1 MVLHV
6 HIYMY
11 KMWSV
16 FVSPLF
22 YSFSSDFGLHI
33 FVLTPR
39 IEVGICGRE
48 GKRFLCVNVNYMS
61 LTVDLRMRAE

>member
-1 MVLHV
+1 MYIYV
-6 HIYMY
+6 HTYIY

-33 FVLTPR
+33 FAGDVFLPCFVL
-39 IEVGICGRE
+39 VGVKCKLLLNGECRCI
-48 GKRFLCVNVNYMS
+48 
-61 LTVDLRMRAE
+61 